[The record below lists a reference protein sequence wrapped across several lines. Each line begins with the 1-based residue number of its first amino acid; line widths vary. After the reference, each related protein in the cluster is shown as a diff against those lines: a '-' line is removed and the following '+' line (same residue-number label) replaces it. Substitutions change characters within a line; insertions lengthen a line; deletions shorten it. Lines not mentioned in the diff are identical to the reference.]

1 MIETHAHLYDEQFE
15 QDIEQVIDRAK
26 AAGVTKAYL
35 PNCDSSTIPKM
46 MELVAR
52 FPDLCVPMMGI
63 HPCYIK
69 ENFEE
74 ELNIA
79 YSWLQKEKFAA
90 IGEIGLDHHWDL
102 TYADQQKAAFERQ
115 IDWAFEFGLPIVI
128 HSRNATQDCINI
140 VKARQNGSLKGIF
153 HCYGDDISIAEQII
167 DLGFLMGI
175 GGVLTFKNSGLAEVV
190 SNIDLKHLV
199 LETDAPYLAPVPYR
213 GKRNESSY
221 LSHVV
226 AKLAEVKGV
235 SREEVMDITSSNAR
249 QLFR

>member
-15 QDIEQVIDRAK
+15 QDIEQVIGRAK
-26 AAGVTKAYL
+26 AAGVTRAYL
-35 PNCDSSTIPKM
+35 PNCDRSTIPRM
-46 MELVAR
+46 MDLAAR
-52 FPDLCVPMMGI
+52 FPDFCIPMMGI

-69 ENFEE
+69 NDFEQ
-74 ELNIA
+74 ELETA
-79 YSWLQKEKFAA
+79 YSWLKKEKFAA

-102 TYADQQKAAFERQ
+102 TFAAQQKEAFDRQ

-128 HSRNATQDCINI
+128 HSRNATQDCIDI
-140 VKARQNGSLKGIF
+140 VRSRQNGSLKGIF

-175 GGVLTFKNSGLAEVV
+175 GGVLTFKNSGLAEVI
-190 SNIDLKHLV
+190 SNVDLKHLV

-221 LSHVV
+221 LSHV
-226 AKLAEVKGV
+226 ADKLAEVKGV
-235 SREEVMDITSSNAR
+235 DSAAVIAATSANAA
-249 QLFR
+249 QLFK